1 MQIAEILEYYQYN
14 RWAHERTMDAA
25 GELNSEQYN
34 RPLPGSYPSLRAT
47 LEHVLSTEI
56 IWLSRWEGH
65 SLAEGPDYTECIDV
79 GSLRSRWRSLW
90 SRQSRYLG
98 ALSQEELSQ
107 GVGIRTRTGIETVQV
122 LGDTLLHVVN
132 HASYHRGQ
140 IASQIRALGG
150 TPVNTD
156 YFMYCLVRDA
166 EPAPGSGG

>member
-1 MQIAEILEYYQYN
+1 MQITEILEYYQYN

-65 SLAEGPDYTECIDV
+65 SLAEGPDYTECPDV

-90 SRQSRYLG
+90 TRQSRYLG
-98 ALSQEELSQ
+98 ALSQEE
-107 GVGIRTRTGIETVQV
+107 
-122 LGDTLLHVVN
+122 
-132 HASYHRGQ
+132 
-140 IASQIRALGG
+140 
-150 TPVNTD
+150 
-156 YFMYCLVRDA
+156 
-166 EPAPGSGG
+166 